1 MKKIL
6 LTLSAVLATMG
17 AANGQNFVSARM
29 DAPVQAPAAE
39 DDANWMK
46 WCNEGAEF
54 FYQFGAG
61 TNSDFGLGSRFS
73 KEILADYEGKSISLV
88 AIYVAESMKDVS
100 VELKK
105 GDDIT
110 TAKDVATKTAPQFAP
125 GWNYVKFD
133 EPVEI
138 DATEAISL
146 VYHAVVSA
154 NAFPAALDATPLSA
168 TADEGKAYCYYE
180 GGFDDLATFTTSQG
194 QRPYA
199 DLGHPVMKL
208 FIGEDD
214 QYLALNATMDMYNY
228 VDRYVP
234 NGEECDITVMFSNA
248 SFTTIDNVTLAC
260 EINGEKTEETITF
273 SPALAANSMTQHS
286 FKYTADKDYDISY
299 SIAQINGE
307 TYSNEM
313 NIPLNYAIQPYD
325 ASKTVDR
332 TILIEKFTGQ
342 DCGFCP
348 GGEQSIQA
356 AIKGHEDR
364 VARID
369 HHAGYYPDI
378 FTISESEDITSD
390 FGVTGAPSCMVN
402 RRYEE
407 SQGAVAWH
415 PGYMTADMV
424 ENYLARPGFTTLE
437 INDTFDAENRE
448 LTVTVKGEGAVDL
461 QGKRITVAITQ
472 SGYKARQ
479 ASGGNNWLHNDFPIV
494 FLTEYNGDALN
505 VNEDNTFEMTFKSVI
520 NENYFNRQGSFTVD
534 MNQLKVVAF
543 INDWNYLY
551 DNQVLN
557 AAFKTASCKGAV
569 ESTKADGLTLYAADG
584 KIMADKD
591 CTIEVYNL
599 TGAQVENESLERGL
613 YIVKAVADGKTYTQ
627 KLTVR

>member
-110 TAKDVATKTAPQFAP
+110 TAKDVATKEASYFAP

-273 SPALAANSMTQHS
+273 SPALAANSMTQYS

-369 HHAGYYPDI
+369 HHAGYYPGAEPLLLKLIYGKPDGRILGAQIVGKAGADKRIDAISHAIAMSLAADDLASLDMAYAPPYSSAKDPVNIAGYIASNKLSGLLDEFSYKDI
-378 FTISESEDITSD
+378 DTIDPESSMLIDLRT
-390 FGVTGAPSCMVN
+390 P
-402 RRYEE
+402 EE
-407 SQGAVAWH
+407 
-415 PGYMTADMV
+415 TASGM
-424 ENYLARPGFTTLE
+424 
-437 INDTFDAENRE
+437 I
-448 LTVTVKGEGAVDL
+448 EGAVNIPLDEL
-461 QGKRITVAITQ
+461 RDRLGEIDRSKTIYLYCRSGQRSYIGYRILKGHGFRAK
-472 SGYKARQ
+472 SL
-479 ASGGNNWLHNDFPIV
+479 SGG
-494 FLTEYNGDALN
+494 
-505 VNEDNTFEMTFKSVI
+505 
-520 NENYFNRQGSFTVD
+520 
-534 MNQLKVVAF
+534 
-543 INDWNYLY
+543 YLMY
-551 DNQVLN
+551 
-557 AAFKTASCKGAV
+557 SY
-569 ESTKADGLTLYAADG
+569 S
-584 KIMADKD
+584 
-591 CTIEVYNL
+591 
-599 TGAQVENESLERGL
+599 RH
-613 YIVKAVADGKTYTQ
+613 
-627 KLTVR
+627 